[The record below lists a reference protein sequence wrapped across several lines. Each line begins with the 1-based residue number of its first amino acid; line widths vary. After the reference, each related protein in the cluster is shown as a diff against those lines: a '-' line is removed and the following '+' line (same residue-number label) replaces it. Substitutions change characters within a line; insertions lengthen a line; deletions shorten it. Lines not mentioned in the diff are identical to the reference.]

1 MEAIFFWV
9 FALISVTGGLM
20 LVFHKN
26 PIHSALSLVL
36 TLIATAGLF
45 VVLRAGFVGVL
56 QVLVYAGA
64 IMVLFVFV
72 IMVLNLQREELG
84 LRRHRLIKVMG
95 IILASGFGLNLAA
108 MLFELPTKKGITDPQ
123 ALFGTVEGVGE
134 LVFTTYVVPFE
145 ALSLLLLA
153 AIVGAV
159 VIGKKRI

>member
-1 MEAIFFWV
+1 MEAIIFWILAAV
-9 FALISVTGGLM
+9 AMAGGLM

-36 TLIATAGLF
+36 TLVATAGLF

-95 IILASGFGLNLAA
+95 IVLASGFGINLAM
-108 MLFELPTKKGITDPQ
+108 MLFTLPTKKGVVDPH
-123 ALFGTVEGVGE
+123 AVFGTVEGVGE
-134 LVFTTYVVPFE
+134 LIYTTYVIPFE